1 MPADTT
7 LITTPTGKG
16 SSRVKAMFTSGF
28 LYISLNSAICRA
40 CSASWASLAPCARAS
55 RSTASM

>member
-1 MPADTT
+1 
-7 LITTPTGKG
+7 
-16 SSRVKAMFTSGF
+16 MFTSGF

-55 RSTASM
+55 QHFLHVAVEEVGHEGW